1 MNRQEKLRRKK
12 ARKRT
17 AKETRNGKP
26 TRGARRSVADGV
38 RVDAIQAFMANG
50 IAPTAEQIEEA
61 LRMKRMG
68 HLITAKEHAE
78 RKAKAAEAAAK

>member
-1 MNRQEKLRRKK
+1 MNRQEKLRRKN

-17 AKETRNGKP
+17 AKKTRNGKP
-26 TRGARRSVADGV
+26 TRGGRRSAADGV
-38 RVDAIQAFMANG
+38 RVDVIKAFMDIG

-61 LRMKRMG
+61 TRMKRMK